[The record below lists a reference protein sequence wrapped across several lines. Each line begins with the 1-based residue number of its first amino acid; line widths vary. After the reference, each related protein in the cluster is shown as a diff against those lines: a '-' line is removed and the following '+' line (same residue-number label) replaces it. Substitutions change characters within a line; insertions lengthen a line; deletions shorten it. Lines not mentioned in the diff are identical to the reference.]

1 MIESELNVLAGID
14 FGAKL
19 AGTTSM
25 TILKDSKFEIHDCK
39 KGDDADVWILEQVER
54 QAIKTVF
61 IDAPLSLPPA
71 YFDNKSNEFFYR
83 KADAALGAMSPMFLG
98 GLTARAMKMKRLLE
112 AEHVAVFETYPAAL
126 VRELFVH
133 SISYKKAIQGFRKEL
148 RVKTKLF
155 GLPALPP
162 CKTFHQM
169 DSLLAWLSG
178 YRHLT
183 HQSILHGSKEE
194 GEIFI

>member
-25 TILKDSKFEIHDCK
+25 TVLKDSKFEIHDCK

-71 YFDNKSNEFFYR
+71 TLIISRTSFFIAR
-83 KADAALGAMSPMFLG
+83 PM
-98 GLTARAMKMKRLLE
+98 
-112 AEHVAVFETYPAAL
+112 
-126 VRELFVH
+126 
-133 SISYKKAIQGFRKEL
+133 
-148 RVKTKLF
+148 
-155 GLPALPP
+155 LP
-162 CKTFHQM
+162 
-169 DSLLAWLSG
+169 
-178 YRHLT
+178 
-183 HQSILHGSKEE
+183 
-194 GEIFI
+194 